1 MIYFRHEV
9 TLPAMK
15 DRFASLCV
23 KKLDLPE
30 HNSPQQ
36 LPLVL
41 SSSFAFDT
49 IEQGIDIFTG
59 KADGYV
65 YSRYGNPTIEA
76 VTRRL
81 EALEGFDLP
90 IDLQGYMTSSGMA
103 AIHLILISILK
114 PGDQILTQANLYGGT
129 TELLI
134 KVLAELGIEPIFT
147 DLGNHEQVER
157 ELSSRKRIRA
167 LFMETPTNPTLTCLD
182 LDTLTRLASE
192 KGVKTIVDN
201 TFSTPYLQ
209 QPFRYGVDFVI
220 HSTTKYLNGHGTGI
234 AGVVL
239 GRDVQFMKER
249 FWSTLKL
256 TGATCN
262 PFDAWLVG
270 NGIRTLPLRM
280 ERHNSNAMA
289 LAQALDA
296 REQVDRVNYPGLV
309 GHPSHELASRQM
321 TGFGGMLSFQA
332 NGGQK
337 AALSVM
343 NRLKLASLAPT
354 LGDVDTLVL
363 HPATSSH
370 LKVPAEIREAQ
381 GITDGLIRVSV
392 GLEGTDDLVQDF
404 IQALP

>member
-1 MIYFRHEV
+1 
-9 TLPAMK
+9 MK

-41 SSSFAFDT
+41 SSSFAFET

-59 KADGYV
+59 KDEGFV

-90 IDLQGYMTSSGMA
+90 LELHGYMTSSGMA
-103 AIHLILISILK
+103 AIHLVLISLLK
-114 PGDQILTQANLYGGT
+114 PGDQVLTQANLYGGT

-134 KVLAELGIEPIFT
+134 KVLGEQDIVPVFT
-147 DLGNHEQVER
+147 DLGNLEQVEK
-157 ELSSRKRIRA
+157 ELQNNKRIRA
-167 LFMETPTNPTLTCLD
+167 LYMETPTNPTLTCLD
-182 LDTLTRLASE
+182 IEGITRLAAD
-192 KGVKTIVDN
+192 KGIKTIVDN

-234 AGVVL
+234 AGVVI
-239 GRDVQFMKER
+239 GRDTPFMKER
-249 FWSTLKL
+249 FWPVLKL

-280 ERHNSNAMA
+280 ERHNTNAMA
-289 LAQALDA
+289 LAKALSDHD
-296 REQVDRVNYPGLV
+296 QVERVNYPGLED
-309 GHPSHELASRQM
+309 HPSHALASRQM
-321 TGFGGMLSFQA
+321 TGFGGMLSFQVR
-332 NGGQK
+332 GGQSE
-337 AALSVM
+337 ALQVM

-370 LKVPAEIREAQ
+370 LKVAADVREAQ
-381 GITDGLIRVSV
+381 GITEGLIRVSV

-404 IQALP
+404 VQALG

>member
-1 MIYFRHEV
+1 
-9 TLPAMK
+9 MK
-15 DRFASLCV
+15 DRFTSLCV

-41 SSSFAFDT
+41 SSSFAFET

-59 KADGYV
+59 KDEGFV

-81 EALEGFDLP
+81 EALEGFELP
-90 IDLQGYMTSSGMA
+90 VELQGYMTSSGMA
-103 AIHLILISILK
+103 AIHLVLISLLK
-114 PGDQILTQANLYGGT
+114 PGDQVLTQANLYGGT

-134 KVLAELGIEPIFT
+134 KVLGEQDIVPVFT
-147 DLGNHEQVER
+147 DLGNLEQVEA
-157 ELSSRKRIRA
+157 ELQNNKRIRA
-167 LFMETPTNPTLTCLD
+167 LYMETPTNPTLTCLD
-182 LDTLTRLASE
+182 IEGLARLAAD
-192 KGVKTIVDN
+192 KGIKTIVDN

-234 AGVVL
+234 AGVVI
-239 GRDVQFMKER
+239 GRDTPFMKER
-249 FWSTLKL
+249 FWSVLKL
-256 TGATCN
+256 TGATSN

-280 ERHNSNAMA
+280 ERHNTNAMA
-289 LAQALDA
+289 LAKALSDHD
-296 REQVDRVNYPGLV
+296 QVERVNYPGLED
-309 GHPSHELASRQM
+309 HPSHALASRQM
-321 TGFGGMLSFQA
+321 TGFGGMLSFQVK
-332 NGGQK
+332 GGQSE
-337 AALSVM
+337 ALQVM

-370 LKVPAEIREAQ
+370 LKVPADIREAQ
-381 GITDGLIRVSV
+381 GITEGLIRVSV

-404 IQALP
+404 VQALR

>member
-1 MIYFRHEV
+1 
-9 TLPAMK
+9 MK
-15 DRFASLCV
+15 DHFASLCV

-59 KADGYV
+59 KDEGFV

-90 IDLQGYMTSSGMA
+90 LELQGYMTSSGMA
-103 AIHLILISILK
+103 AIHLVLISLLK
-114 PGDQILTQANLYGGT
+114 PGDQVLTQANLYGGT

-134 KVLAELGIEPIFT
+134 KVLGEQDIVPVFT
-147 DLGNHEQVER
+147 DLGNLEQVEK
-157 ELSSRKRIRA
+157 ELQNNKRIRA
-167 LFMETPTNPTLTCLD
+167 LYMETPTNPTLTCLD
-182 LDTLTRLASE
+182 IEGLTRLAAD
-192 KGVKTIVDN
+192 KGIKTIVDN

-234 AGVVL
+234 AGVVI
-239 GRDVQFMKER
+239 GRDTPFMKER
-249 FWSTLKL
+249 FWPVLKL

-280 ERHNSNAMA
+280 ERHNTNAMA
-289 LAQALDA
+289 LAKALSDHD
-296 REQVDRVNYPGLV
+296 QVERVNYPGLED
-309 GHPSHELASRQM
+309 HPSHALASRQM
-321 TGFGGMLSFQA
+321 TGFGGMLSFHVL
-332 NGGQK
+332 GGQSE
-337 AALSVM
+337 ALQVM

-370 LKVPAEIREAQ
+370 LKVAADIREAQ
-381 GITDGLIRVSV
+381 GITEGLIRVSV

-404 IQALP
+404 VQALG

>member
-1 MIYFRHEV
+1 
-9 TLPAMK
+9 MK
-15 DRFASLCV
+15 DHFASLCV

-59 KADGYV
+59 KDEGFV

-90 IDLQGYMTSSGMA
+90 LELQGYMTSSGMA
-103 AIHLILISILK
+103 AIHLVLISLLK
-114 PGDQILTQANLYGGT
+114 PGDQVLTQANLYGGT

-134 KVLAELGIEPIFT
+134 KVLGEQDIVPVFT
-147 DLGNHEQVER
+147 DLGNLEQVEK
-157 ELSSRKRIRA
+157 ELQNNKRIRA
-167 LFMETPTNPTLTCLD
+167 LYMETPTNPTLTCLD
-182 LDTLTRLASE
+182 IEGLTRLAAD
-192 KGVKTIVDN
+192 KGIKTIVDN

-234 AGVVL
+234 AGVVI
-239 GRDVQFMKER
+239 GRDTPFMKER
-249 FWSTLKL
+249 FWPVLKL

-280 ERHNSNAMA
+280 ERHNTNAMA
-289 LAQALDA
+289 LAKALSDHD
-296 REQVDRVNYPGLV
+296 QVERVNYPGLED
-309 GHPSHELASRQM
+309 HPSHALASRQM
-321 TGFGGMLSFQA
+321 TGFGGMLSFHVL
-332 NGGQK
+332 GGQSE
-337 AALSVM
+337 ALQVM

-370 LKVPAEIREAQ
+370 LKVAADVREAQ
-381 GITDGLIRVSV
+381 GITEGLIRVSV

-404 IQALP
+404 VQALG